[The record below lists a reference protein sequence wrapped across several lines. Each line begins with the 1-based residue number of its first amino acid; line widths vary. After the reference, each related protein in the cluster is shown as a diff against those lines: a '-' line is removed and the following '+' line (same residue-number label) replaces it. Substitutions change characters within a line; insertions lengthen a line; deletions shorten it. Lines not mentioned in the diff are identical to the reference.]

1 MTAGKENDNAD
12 KKRSL
17 EQERDRLLEEVRRHD
32 EDIARLR
39 REKARLEKSVRDK
52 EAIAASRRH

>member
-1 MTAGKENDNAD
+1 MIGKENENNA
-12 KKRSL
+12 KQRSL
-17 EQERDRLLEEVRRHD
+17 EQERDRLREEVRRHN